1 MIFEEDLDEKWKDY
15 PPLDYVVNQRMKGI
29 VIRDT
34 DYLKYSDYEPDKWY
48 KREKHRHNHL

>member
-29 VIRDT
+29 IIRDI

-48 KREKHRHNHL
+48 KREKRRHNHL